1 MVSWL
6 EPNGPLNYRQVEE
19 LIAWMTASSDVI
31 FEHEV
36 ESHGEADGGESA
48 EPEQIAGWRD
58 PNWEPAPGATPPPA
72 CWRNPSGTIGGSA
85 PAATPPP
92 DPNVTPEPID
102 GGSTDAPRQIMISA
116 TAGLQFQDENGAQ
129 ITQIDVVEGET
140 IEFVV
145 DNTAGFDHNFYI
157 GPEDVVSA
165 SSAQSDLGIPTWPS
179 GVQTVTW
186 TVESGDQPLQFA
198 CTVPG
203 HYAPMHGDI
212 VIQG

>member
-1 MVSWL
+1 MAAHL
-6 EPNGPLNYRQVEE
+6 RPPRR
-19 LIAWMTASSDVI
+19 
-31 FEHEV
+31 
-36 ESHGEADGGESA
+36 
-48 EPEQIAGWRD
+48 P
-58 PNWEPAPGATPPPA
+58 TPTS
-72 CWRNPSGTIGGSA
+72 RPS
-85 PAATPPP
+85 P
-92 DPNVTPEPID
+92 
-102 GGSTDAPRQIMISA
+102 STEAPRTRPVRSSISA

-129 ITQIDVVEGET
+129 ITQIDVVAGET

-165 SSAQSDLGIPTWPS
+165 SSAQTDLGIPTWPS
-179 GVQTVTW
+179 GVQSVTW
-186 TVESGDQPLQFA
+186 TVESSDQPLQFA